1 MSSTPQHHPRLH
13 SAIIPDPLTIPHD
26 QPAANVAALLASA
39 SADGRPRAT
48 ERASC
53 AIVVRDGCPLGII
66 TAPVALGLVGAADAA
81 GAAAHIAAPVLS
93 ARRTDLASPWDAA
106 RLLRER
112 AAGHLIV
119 LDDDGCVAGLI
130 TPATLLP
137 ALDGPPAEAA
147 SATAEQSLVE
157 LNQEL
162 ERRIAERT
170 AALERS
176 EARLRK
182 SEAHLRAAQR
192 IALLG
197 SWEFDV
203 ASGEIVWSDE
213 VYRIFERDP
222 GLGPPG
228 FEELL
233 EYYHPDDRER
243 HRTVVAEA
251 IERIQPYN
259 LDMRVLVAEGGARH
273 IQARGEPV
281 VDQSGVIVRLVGT
294 ILDITERK
302 QVEDERRN
310 LADRLSL
317 AVRSAAIGIWDWDVR
332 SDLLS
337 WDQRMFELYGL
348 DPADFSS
355 AYDAWVRGLHPE
367 DRAASERAI
376 QQALRGEQEF
386 DTEFRVVHPDG
397 TIRDIKAYGLV
408 QRGGDGE
415 PLGMIGVNF
424 DITERKRAEVRLRET
439 SAQLAAANR
448 ELEAF
453 AYSVSHDLR
462 APLRAIDGFSKALVE
477 DYGHE
482 LSPEARN
489 YLARIRGG
497 VQRMSL
503 LIDDLL
509 RLSRISRGEM
519 RLAHVSLSRQV
530 QRLSAELQAQQPG
543 RQVEWVIAP
552 DVWAWV
558 DASLMR
564 VALENLL
571 FNAWKFTSHHER
583 ARIEFGVSKRGE
595 RTVYFVRDD
604 GAGFNPAYTAKLFGV
619 FQRLHDAHEF
629 PGTGVGLA
637 TVQRVIA
644 RHGGEIWAEGAIEQG
659 ATFSFTLLEGR
670 A

>member
-1 MSSTPQHHPRLH
+1 MPSTPQHYPLPD
-13 SAIIPDPLTIPHD
+13 SAIIPEPLTIPYD

-39 SADGRPRAT
+39 SADGRPFAT

-53 AIVVRDGCPLGII
+53 AIVLRDGRPVGII

-81 GAAAHIAAPVLS
+81 GVAALVAAPVLS
-93 ARRTDLASPWDAA
+93 ARRADLASLWDAA
-106 RLLRER
+106 RLLREGG
-112 AAGHLIV
+112 AGHLV
-119 LDDDGCVAGLI
+119 MLDDNGRVAGLI

-137 ALDGPPAEAA
+137 ALDGPATEAA
-147 SATAEQSLVE
+147 SATAEQRLVV

-176 EARLRK
+176 EAQLGK
-182 SEAHLRAAQR
+182 SEAHLLAAQR
-192 IALLG
+192 IAALG

-213 VYRIFERDP
+213 VYRIFSRDP
-222 GLGPPG
+222 ALGPPG

-233 EYYHPDDRER
+233 QYYHPDDRER
-243 HRTVVAEA
+243 HRVVVAEA

-259 LDMRVLVAEGGARH
+259 LDMRVLVAEGGVRH

-281 VDQSGVIVRLVGT
+281 VNQSGVIVRLVGT

-302 QVEDERRN
+302 QVEDERRS

-355 AYDAWVRGLHPE
+355 AYDAWVRGLHLE
-367 DRAASERAI
+367 DRAASEQAI

-439 SAQLAAANR
+439 GAQLAAANH

-482 LSPEARN
+482 LNSEARN

-509 RLSRISRGEM
+509 RLSQISRDEM
-519 RLAHVSLSRQV
+519 RLTHVSLSRQV

-543 RQVEWVIAP
+543 RQVEWVIEP

-558 DASLMR
+558 DANLIR

-604 GAGFNPAYTAKLFGV
+604 GAGFNPAYSAKLFGV

-659 ATFSFTLLEGR
+659 ATFFFTLLEGR